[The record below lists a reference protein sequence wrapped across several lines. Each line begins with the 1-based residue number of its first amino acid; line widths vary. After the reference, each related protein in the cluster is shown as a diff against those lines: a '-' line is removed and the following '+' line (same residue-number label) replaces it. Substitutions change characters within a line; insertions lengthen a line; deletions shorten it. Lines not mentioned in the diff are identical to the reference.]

1 MDVILWT
8 AFGFLLGGIPFS
20 YLLGHLFLHTDIRQY
35 GDGNPGAANVW
46 KAGSWRTGLPAVIL
60 DYLKALIPVGLA
72 YLKYDITNWEL
83 IPIALAPVLGHAFS
97 PFLHFRGGKAVA
109 VTFGIWSVLLPG
121 EGILG
126 LGLSMFVFFILQNV
140 DSWTVILGML
150 FFFVYLLF
158 KQVSIVILLIWLGN
172 IIILIYKH
180 RQDLKQPVIIKSWVL
195 KLLRINN

>member
-1 MDVILWT
+1 MNVILWI

-46 KAGSWRTGLPAVIL
+46 KAGSWRTGFPACIL

-72 YLKYDITNWEL
+72 YLKYDIKNWEL
-83 IPIALAPVLGHAFS
+83 IPIALAPVIGHAFS

-109 VTFGIWSVLLPG
+109 VTLGIWSVLLPG

-126 LGLSMFVFFILQNV
+126 LGLSMFIFFILQNV

-150 FFFVYLLF
+150 FFFTYLLF

-172 IIILIYKH
+172 IIILTYKH
-180 RQDLKQPVIIKSWVL
+180 RQDLKQPVILKSWVL

>member
-1 MDVILWT
+1 MKVILWT

-35 GDGNPGAANVW
+35 GDGNPGSANVW
-46 KAGSWRTGLPAVIL
+46 KAGSWRIGFPACIL

-83 IPIALAPVLGHAFS
+83 IPIALAPLLGHAFS

-109 VTFGIWSVLLPG
+109 ATFGIWSVLLPG
-121 EGILG
+121 IGILG

-150 FFFVYLLF
+150 LFFICLLF
-158 KQVSIVILLIWLGN
+158 KQVRIIILLIWLGN

-195 KLLRINN
+195 KFLRINN

>member
-1 MDVILWT
+1 MNVILWI

-46 KAGSWRTGLPAVIL
+46 KAGSWRTGFPACIL

-72 YLKYDITNWEL
+72 YLKYDIKNWEL
-83 IPIALAPVLGHAFS
+83 IPIALAPVIGHAFS

-126 LGLSMFVFFILQNV
+126 LGLSMFIFFILQNV

-150 FFFVYLLF
+150 FFFTYLLF

-172 IIILIYKH
+172 IIILTYKH
-180 RQDLKQPVIIKSWVL
+180 RQDLKQPVILKSWVL